1 VNIRSLRAPVIIFIC
16 LTLFAPSLAA
26 CTPQESNCASTE
38 VFCVGLV
45 TEIGPVK
52 DQGPNQAA
60 WIDLQRAKEENL
72 VDQVAYIETVNTK
85 DYAANIRAFVEVGY
99 DLVVTIGYGAR
110 EATFAAAERYPD
122 TLFIGMDQPLPA
134 SPPLPTD
141 TETPFTAQTAIPES
155 TPTAENLIPGNL
167 TLVIYPEDQA
177 GFLAGALAA
186 MMTQTQKVGA
196 VCESEGIETIKLYC
210 EGFKAGVAYIN
221 PAVSPLIKYRE
232 GSLEKTFADPEW
244 GSATANNMI
253 NDGAD
258 VIFAVGG
265 QTAEGALRTAAEDNI
280 YVIGSE
286 IDQFYALPE
295 VRDVLLSSA
304 LKKFS
309 PTLYDLLVIK
319 LKAPKKALPIY
330 AGQVGY
336 APLHKLE
343 KIISAIVQT
352 QMQDLEQAFK
362 DGTLETGV
370 TLDNPQG

>member
-1 VNIRSLRAPVIIFIC
+1 MKNRSLRAPLILFIC

-26 CTPQESNCASTE
+26 CTPQEPNCASSE

-72 VDQVAYIETVNTK
+72 VDQVAYIETVDTK

-99 DLVVTIGYGAR
+99 DLIVTIGYGAR
-110 EATFAAAERYPD
+110 EATVDAAERYPH

-134 SPPLPTD
+134 APPPP
-141 TETPFTAQTAIPES
+141 TETETLSTLQTATPES
-155 TPTAENLIPGNL
+155 TPTAENTIPSNL

-186 MMTQTQKVGA
+186 MMTRTQKVGA
-196 VCESEGIETIKLYC
+196 VCESEGIDSVKLYC

-221 PAVSPLIKYRE
+221 PAVDPLIEYRE
-232 GSLEKTFADPEW
+232 GSLEKTFADSEW
-244 GSATANNMI
+244 GSATADKMI

-265 QTAEGALRTAAEDNI
+265 QTAEGALRTAAKDNV

-309 PTLYDLLVIK
+309 PTLYDLLAVK
-319 LKAPKKALPIY
+319 LKAPEKALPIY

-336 APLHKLE
+336 APLHKSE
-343 KIISAIVQT
+343 KIISAIVAT
-352 QMQDLEQAFK
+352 QMQDLEHNFK
-362 DGTLETGV
+362 DGTLDTGV

>member
-1 VNIRSLRAPVIIFIC
+1 
-16 LTLFAPSLAA
+16 
-26 CTPQESNCASTE
+26 
-38 VFCVGLV
+38 
-45 TEIGPVK
+45 
-52 DQGPNQAA
+52 
-60 WIDLQRAKEENL
+60 
-72 VDQVAYIETVNTK
+72 
-85 DYAANIRAFVEVGY
+85 
-99 DLVVTIGYGAR
+99 
-110 EATFAAAERYPD
+110 
-122 TLFIGMDQPLPA
+122 MDQPLPT
-134 SPPLPTD
+134 SPPSPTG
-141 TETPFTAQTAIPES
+141 TETPFTAQTATPES
-155 TPTAENLIPGNL
+155 TPPAENILPGNL

-210 EGFKAGVAYIN
+210 EGFKAGVTYIN

-265 QTAEGALRTAAEDNI
+265 QTAEGALRTAAEDNV
-280 YVIGSE
+280 YAIGSE
-286 IDQFYALPE
+286 VDQFYALPE
-295 VRDVLLSSA
+295 VRDVLLSSVI
-304 LKKFS
+304 KKIS

-330 AGQVGY
+330 TGQVGY
-336 APLHKLE
+336 APLHKSE
-343 KIISAIVQT
+343 KTISAIVAT

-362 DGTLETGV
+362 DGSLETGV